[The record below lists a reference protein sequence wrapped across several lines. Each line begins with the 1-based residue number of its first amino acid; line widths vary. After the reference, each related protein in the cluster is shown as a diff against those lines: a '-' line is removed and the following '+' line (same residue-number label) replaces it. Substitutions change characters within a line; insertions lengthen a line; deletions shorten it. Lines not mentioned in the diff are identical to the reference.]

1 MPTKEALAHVY
12 QIAIADTELDLL
24 QRKLELTRL
33 PSNLVGEQWA
43 EQNGVSLKLMEDT
56 IGHWRDHYNWREEEA
71 RLNQMPQYIT
81 SIEVEDFGV
90 VNVHFVHS
98 LSSSTNAIP
107 LLFLHG
113 WPGSFQEVS
122 KALPK
127 LNAAGFHV
135 VAPSLPGF
143 GFSSCPDKA
152 GFTSRQDAEVMHK
165 LMSRLH
171 YSGYVVQGGDWGA
184 MIAWTIAHSYPHSAK
199 AVHVNLLTLPKPDF
213 ETEPEYTEFEKR
225 SLRQHAHFDTKEFAY
240 YLVQNSKPR
249 TFGFA
254 LHDSPVGMLA
264 WMADK
269 LFVWSDSY
277 PWSPAELITWTLL
290 HYFPGPTGGF
300 HIYRENS
307 ATEMISGADADRFLE
322 TPTGVSAFAKEAEM
336 VPRSWAEKKANVVF
350 WQEHESGGHFAAY
363 EKPEEFV
370 DDLVRFFPSVWK
382 P

>member
-1 MPTKEALAHVY
+1 M
-12 QIAIADTELDLL
+12 
-24 QRKLELTRL
+24 
-33 PSNLVGEQWA
+33 PSNLPGEQWA
-43 EQNGVSLKLMEDT
+43 EQNGVTLKLMEDT
-56 IGHWRDHYNWREEEA
+56 VACWRDHYNWRDEET
-71 RLNQMPQYIT
+71 RLNSMPQFTT
-81 SIEVEDFGV
+81 SIGVDDFEELD
-90 VNVHFVHS
+90 VHFVHS
-98 LSSSTNAIP
+98 LSVSKTAIP

-122 KALPK
+122 KALSS

-143 GFSSCPDKA
+143 GFSSCPNKA
-152 GFTSRQDAEVMHK
+152 GFKIRQIAELMQK
-165 LMSRLH
+165 LMVRLE
-171 YSGYVVQGGDWGA
+171 YKAYVVQGGDWGA
-184 MIAWTIAHSYPHSAK
+184 MIAWTIAHFYPNSAE
-199 AVHVNLLTLPKPDF
+199 AIHVNLLTLPKPEF
-213 ETEPEYTEFEKR
+213 ESEPEYSEFEKC
-225 SLRQHAHFDTKEFAY
+225 SLRQHEHFDTKEFAY

-254 LHDSPVGMLA
+254 MHDSPVGMLA

-269 LFVWSDSY
+269 LFTWSDSY
-277 PWSPAELITWTLL
+277 HWSHTELITWTLL

-300 HIYRENS
+300 QTYRENS
-307 ATEMISGADADRFLE
+307 ATEMVADVDMFLK
-322 TPTGVSAFAKEAEM
+322 TPTGVSAFAGEAEM
-336 VPRSWAEKKANVVF
+336 VPRSWAERKANIMF